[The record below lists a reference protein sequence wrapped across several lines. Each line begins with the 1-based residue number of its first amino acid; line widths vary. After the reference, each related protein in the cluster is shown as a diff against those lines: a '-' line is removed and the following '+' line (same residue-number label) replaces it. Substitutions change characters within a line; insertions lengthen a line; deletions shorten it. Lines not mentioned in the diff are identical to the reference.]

1 MLQRRQATGRIPPD
15 KLGVGGGNRGMTAAD
30 RNSNLGRLLGRVLA
44 ITWALALLVIGW
56 QWIRPSPTAD
66 EFRGIPDRSAVVGN
80 AIASSNAVELAP
92 TLLPLPGGR
101 LPIQPAD
108 PLPAVQVLARP
119 GGLDHSTEST
129 PERLPEQVAGRSLVD
144 NSAPSALTGAP
155 AANRPM
161 RLPSEVDALASNRS
175 VHANSGLDVPVES
188 RGDKRERPAVW
199 ARLELRDVMH
209 LLSASDPTLAAA
221 AQEELQRRGIVG
233 PLVDLARFAG
243 DADPAVRRAFVESL
257 PTLSGVDAR
266 PWLLELSYDDDP
278 RVRAAAVT
286 LMATSGDLELLKR
299 VKQVAL
305 EDPDDQTRG
314 QAAKALP
321 DKPVERR

>member
-1 MLQRRQATGRIPPD
+1 
-15 KLGVGGGNRGMTAAD
+15 MTAAD
-30 RNSNLGRLLGRVLA
+30 RKSKLGQMLGGVLA
-44 ITWALALLVIGW
+44 VSWALALLLIAW
-56 QWIRPSPTAD
+56 QWIRPSPATD
-66 EFRGIPDRSAVVGN
+66 GFRKGPDRSPVVGN
-80 AIASSNAVELAP
+80 AIASTAVEFAP
-92 TLLPLPGGR
+92 TALPLPGGS

-108 PLPAVQVLARP
+108 PMPDAQVPSR
-119 GGLDHSTEST
+119 TESLNHSSGSA
-129 PERLPEQVAGRSLVD
+129 PERLPDQVSGRLLAD
-144 NSAPSALTGAP
+144 NSAPAASAGAP
-155 AANRPM
+155 AANRPI
-161 RLPSEVDALASNRS
+161 RLPSEADASANHRS
-175 VHANSGLDVPVES
+175 VLDAPSELL
-188 RGDKRERPAVW
+188 GDKRGRPASWGV
-199 ARLELRDVMH
+199 LELREVAR
-209 LLSASDPTLAAA
+209 LLRAPDPTIAAA

-233 PLVDLARFAG
+233 PLVYLARLAG